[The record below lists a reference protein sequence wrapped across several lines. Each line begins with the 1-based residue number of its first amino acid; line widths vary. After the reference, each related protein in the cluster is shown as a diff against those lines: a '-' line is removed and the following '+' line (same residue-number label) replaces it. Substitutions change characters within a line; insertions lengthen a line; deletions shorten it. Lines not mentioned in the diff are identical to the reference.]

1 MNTGLTTLRL
11 CLLVG
16 LVLGLT
22 AAFGGFVDFLIV
34 AFFGALGVVVGKVLD
49 GSLDLRSLAGRTTDT
64 R

>member
-1 MNTGLTTLRL
+1 MNTGLTTVRL

-22 AAFGGFVDFLIV
+22 AAFGGFVAFLIV
-34 AFFGALGVVVGKVLD
+34 AFFGAIGVIVGKLLD
-49 GSLDLRSLAGRTTDT
+49 GSLDLRSLSGRTTGT